1 MKTRNQKGLES
12 KYWLLI
18 IVAACILCM
27 AATFFAGVKSG
38 PVRVIADYT
47 VVPMQK
53 GINVIG
59 TWVNGVADNFVTL
72 KSVQKENKT
81 LKEQNANLKMENNQ
95 LQQKAVE
102 LERFYDLYKM
112 DQNTSDYPKVG
123 ARVIANDGSNWFTSF
138 TIDKG
143 SADGIRE
150 DMNVLSGNGLVGIVT
165 KVNAHSSTVRSI
177 IDEVNISSMIMTT
190 FDQCIVSG
198 DLKLINNGVV
208 KFEQLANNENEVAVG
223 EQIVTSNI
231 SSKYLQG
238 LLIGYV
244 SEVNVDS
251 NNLTRSGYIIPAVDF
266 KKLQEVL
273 VITATKQDLI
283 DNGNQTQSDS
293 SEK

>member
-150 DMNVLSGNGLVGIVT
+150 IGR
-165 KVNAHSSTVRSI
+165 AHV
-177 IDEVNISSMIMTT
+177 
-190 FDQCIVSG
+190 
-198 DLKLINNGVV
+198 
-208 KFEQLANNENEVAVG
+208 
-223 EQIVTSNI
+223 
-231 SSKYLQG
+231 
-238 LLIGYV
+238 
-244 SEVNVDS
+244 
-251 NNLTRSGYIIPAVDF
+251 
-266 KKLQEVL
+266 
-273 VITATKQDLI
+273 
-283 DNGNQTQSDS
+283 
-293 SEK
+293 

>member
-102 LERFYDLYKM
+102 PL
-112 DQNTSDYPKVG
+112 P
-123 ARVIANDGSNWFTSF
+123 
-138 TIDKG
+138 
-143 SADGIRE
+143 
-150 DMNVLSGNGLVGIVT
+150 VLG
-165 KVNAHSSTVRSI
+165 K
-177 IDEVNISSMIMTT
+177 
-190 FDQCIVSG
+190 
-198 DLKLINNGVV
+198 
-208 KFEQLANNENEVAVG
+208 
-223 EQIVTSNI
+223 
-231 SSKYLQG
+231 SK
-238 LLIGYV
+238 
-244 SEVNVDS
+244 
-251 NNLTRSGYIIPAVDF
+251 R
-266 KKLQEVL
+266 
-273 VITATKQDLI
+273 
-283 DNGNQTQSDS
+283 
-293 SEK
+293 

>member
-143 SADGIRE
+143 SKDGIE
-150 DMNVLSGNGLVGIVT
+150 VDMNVIAGNGLVGIVT
-165 KVNAHSSTVRSI
+165 QVGPTWATVRSI
-177 IDEVNISSMIMTT
+177 IDDSSN
-190 FDQCIVSG
+190 VSG
-198 DLKLINNGVV
+198 MVLS
-208 KFEQLANNENEVAVG
+208 
-223 EQIVTSNI
+223 TSD
-231 SSKYLQG
+231 KC
-238 LLIGYV
+238 
-244 SEVNVDS
+244 
-251 NNLTRSGYIIPAVDF
+251 IIA
-266 KKLQEVL
+266 E
-273 VITATKQDLI
+273 ICR
-283 DNGNQTQSDS
+283 
-293 SEK
+293 